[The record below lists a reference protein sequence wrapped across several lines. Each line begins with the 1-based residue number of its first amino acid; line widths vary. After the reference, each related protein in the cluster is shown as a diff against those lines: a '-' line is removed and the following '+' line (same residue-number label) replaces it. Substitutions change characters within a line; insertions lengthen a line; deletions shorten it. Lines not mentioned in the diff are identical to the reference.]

1 MTRVGVL
8 GAGGRMGTEVCRAVA
23 GADDLELACAVDA
36 QAAGRR
42 IGEVAGDAVG
52 DLVIAAG
59 VDALGEAEVGVVVDF
74 TTAAAARE
82 NLPWCAEHGI
92 HAVVGTTGLG
102 EDDLAAMA
110 RHFDGTRANAVF
122 AANFA
127 TGAVLLMR
135 FCELAAPF
143 MESVEVIELHHNQK
157 IDAPSGTA
165 LHTVERIEAARK
177 AAGSAPW
184 PPDPTEKEVLAGAR
198 GAEGPG
204 GVRVHSVRLPGLV
217 AHEEVIFGGEGQSLT
232 IRHDSYDRRSF
243 MAGVLLAVRTVGD
256 RPGMTVG
263 LAPLLG
269 L

>member
-1 MTRVGVL
+1 M
-8 GAGGRMGTEVCRAVA
+8 
-23 GADDLELACAVDA
+23 
-36 QAAGRR
+36 
-42 IGEVAGDAVG
+42 
-52 DLVIAAG
+52 
-59 VDALGEAEVGVVVDF
+59 
-74 TTAAAARE
+74 
-82 NLPWCAEHGI
+82 
-92 HAVVGTTGLG
+92 VGTTGLG
-102 EDDLAAMA
+102 DDDLADMA

-165 LHTVERIEAARK
+165 LHTVEGIDAARK
-177 AAGSAPW
+177 AAGAGPG
-184 PPDPTEKEVLAGAR
+184 PPTRPQTRSLAGAR
-198 GAEGPG
+198 GAQGAGRGARSTRCASRASWPT
-204 GVRVHSVRLPGLV
+204 RRSSS
-217 AHEEVIFGGEGQSLT
+217 AAEGQSLT
-232 IRHDSYDRRSF
+232 IRHDAYDRRSF

-256 RPGMTVG
+256 RPGLTVG